1 MNVNTS
7 NGSYLCII
15 FSLRKTPSAN
25 FDNPMLTVV
34 PLFPKASKFLDWT
47 PWAQRGS
54 GMCTLSLSHLM
65 PLQMVCFSAM
75 SQSLLW
81 RQGPKE
87 PTCWLIQSPP
97 TQECIS
103 SGFWEPFFP
112 APLLTVI
119 VFTGSQRTPHTKR
132 VVCQDRC
139 SSRDTLWNTGE

>member
-15 FSLRKTPSAN
+15 FSVHKTQSAN

-34 PLFPKASKFLDWT
+34 PLFPKASKPLVWM
-47 PWAQRGS
+47 PWAQGVA

-81 RQGPKE
+81 RQGPKD
-87 PTCWLIQSPP
+87 PTCWLTQSPAP
-97 TQECIS
+97 QECIS
-103 SGFWEPFFP
+103 SEFWEPFSP

-119 VFTGSQRTPHTKR
+119 AFTGSQRTTPTKR

-139 SSRDTLWNTGE
+139 SSRDTLWNTVE